1 MELNTKRAIELDN
14 ADFSLLKAIERKYN
28 VLITITDAG
37 RVDKYEREQSE
48 RELYRSKVF
57 KDVKTTLREAVRA
70 RFWYYRNIVNLS
82 YNDTLSVLSE
92 CDFCRSIESIRKY
105 LADCKGN
112 NNELYIDVHKQY
124 PIFDW
129 SGKKPNYKKI
139 VYKDRADRQQHRER
153 VITAHYYFY
162 TDCLG
167 YSDIDCEYVMC
178 YRDFHITPKQL
189 QRIVEDNMAYLQEL
203 RECGVSANGLRR
215 LYPAFAW
222 DCSIAFNDE
231 DNLPDECDL
240 LIDHL
245 EIYK

>member
-48 RELYRSKVF
+48 RELYRSTVF
-57 KDVKTTLREAVRA
+57 KDVKTTLENAVRA
-70 RFWYYRNIVNLS
+70 RFWYYRNVVKLS
-82 YNDTLSVLSE
+82 YNDTL
-92 CDFCRSIESIRKY
+92 DI
-105 LADCKGN
+105 LADVEFIRAISTLKALIGGAKDDN
-112 NNELYIDVHKQY
+112 IYVDIHKQY

-129 SGKKPNYKKI
+129 SGKKPKFKKST
-139 VYKDRADRQQHRER
+139 YKDRADRQQHRER

-245 EIYK
+245 EVYRQM